1 MLLITPWH
9 GGQQYAPNSKA
20 HAQQQQLSCRYI
32 FNCCLFVFFPLSRT
46 HYDPLNCNLFASC
59 RCDNV
64 LRVLGSVPCPAAAV
78 PVRPG
83 VGTLQN
89 SQRVAFHV
97 WRDPLLRIMVSEVV
111 CRSVEK
117 GIEWNGLV

>member
-1 MLLITPWH
+1 MVANNTHPPTH
-9 GGQQYAPNSKA
+9 
-20 HAQQQQLSCRYI
+20 QQQQRRFIEPSLGEFSCCRYI
-32 FNCCLFVFFPLSRT
+32 FNCCLFVSWFSSLPLSP
-46 HYDPLNCNLFASC
+46 HAHNHPLDRNLYAVSC

-64 LRVLGSVPCPAAAV
+64 LRVLGAVPCPATVV

-97 WRDPLLRIMVSEVV
+97 WRDPLLRIMVSE
-111 CRSVEK
+111 
-117 GIEWNGLV
+117 GG